1 MLLRADSR
9 LFLGVWVVAGLAFP
23 ATAQQSLPPQNPAP
37 RLLCEAFTRDI
48 EGEWFATRDV
58 TVLAVSGSMLI
69 RDGQRVDDQLQEH
82 LDDQCGT
89 PAPSAARSAE
99 RSDPSANAARPD
111 TH

>member
-1 MLLRADSR
+1 MLLRVGRR
-9 LFLGVWVVAGLAFP
+9 LFLGVLVAAGLAFP
-23 ATAQQSLPPQNPAP
+23 AMAQQSPPPQNPAP
-37 RLLCEAFTRDI
+37 RFPCEAFTRDI

-58 TVLAVSGSMLI
+58 TVPAVSGLMRI

-99 RSDPSANAARPD
+99 RS
-111 TH
+111 